1 MTKKR
6 LTLED
11 ACAIARNRGGHK
23 SWCPHC
29 AKVAYCTIEDARQIA
44 ISRNGKC
51 LSTEY
56 INNYSHLLWR
66 CSKGHE
72 FLASLQHVKNS
83 NSWCSKCAKVAHHS
97 IKVARQIA
105 ISRNGDC
112 ISTNYY
118 NNHSALLW
126 QCENNHIFTATLNAI
141 KNKHTWCPFCSKKRE
156 DLCRKII
163 TKYLGPP
170 SPIRKPDFLK
180 TPKYPTGLELDIPY
194 YDYGFAIEVQGIQHE
209 RQIKF
214 FHPNFENFE
223 KQQTRDQF
231 KEELCEE
238 NWIALRYVWYY
249 EDPFEKILD
258 ILRELG
264 LIP

>member
-11 ACAIARNRGGHK
+11 ACAIARNQVSH
-23 SWCPHC
+23 
-29 AKVAYCTIEDARQIA
+29 TIEDARQIA

-51 LSTEY
+51 LSTKY
-56 INNYSHLLWR
+56 INSYSHLLWR
-66 CSKGHE
+66 CSKGLE
-72 FLASLQHVKNS
+72 FLASLHHVKIS
-83 NSWCSKCAKVAHHS
+83 NSWCSKCAKVARHS
-97 IKVARQIA
+97 IKIARQIA

-112 ISTNYY
+112 ISTIYY

-126 QCENNHIFTATLNAI
+126 RCENNYYIFTATLNAI
-141 KNKHTWCPFCSKKRE
+141 KNQHTWCPFCSKKRE

-163 TKYLGPP
+163 TKYLGLP
-170 SPIRKPDFLK
+170 SRIRKPDFLK
-180 TPKYPTGLELDIPY
+180 TPKYPTGLKLDIPY

-214 FHPNFENFE
+214 FHPNFEDFE
-223 KQQTRDQF
+223 KQQTRDQL

-264 LIP
+264 LIS

>member
-11 ACAIARNRGGHK
+11 ACAIARNQDKLQLVEMENVFQQNILIVIHIYY
-23 SWCPHC
+23 S
-29 AKVAYCTIEDARQIA
+29 VALKDMNFLQVCIM
-44 ISRNGKC
+44 
-51 LSTEY
+51 
-56 INNYSHLLWR
+56 
-66 CSKGHE
+66 SKLVTLG
-72 FLASLQHVKNS
+72 AQN
-83 NSWCSKCAKVAHHS
+83 
-97 IKVARQIA
+97 VARQIA

-112 ISTNYY
+112 ISTIYY

-126 QCENNHIFTATLNAI
+126 RCENNYYIFTATLNAI
-141 KNKHTWCPFCSKKRE
+141 KNQHTWCPFCSKKRE

-163 TKYLGPP
+163 TKYLGLP
-170 SPIRKPDFLK
+170 SRIRKPDFLK
-180 TPKYPTGLELDIPY
+180 TPKYPTGLKLDIPY

-214 FHPNFENFE
+214 FHPNFEDFE
-223 KQQTRDQF
+223 KQQERDQL

-238 NWIALRYVWYY
+238 NWIVLRYVWYY
-249 EDPFEKILD
+249 EDPFEKIPA